1 MSLLAGR
8 AAAARQREA
17 DAGRWQRALRAGRRW
32 GLWGAALGTGLGLA
46 TQAPAQW
53 LADSLQHASGGRLL
67 LAEARGS
74 LWNGSAVLVLTGGT
88 GSRDASALPGRLEWT
103 LRPGLS
109 GLQLSAQ
116 QACCLPQ
123 PLRLHLT
130 PGWSGYTLRVGDA
143 LTAAPGA
150 TANTAPLE
158 APAAPAAPATPE
170 APGNAAAQVLGQWPA
185 SWRAGLGTPW
195 NTLQLGGQLQLSGS
209 GLQVQSKG
217 GKVQLAGVLQLQ
229 LRGASS
235 RLSPLPMLGSYQ
247 LQVQGGQAA
256 GQAGT
261 RLQLSTTE
269 GPLRL
274 TGDGQLGAGGL
285 RFRGTAQATDG
296 QDQALANLLNIIGR
310 RQGALSVISIG

>member
-150 TANTAPLE
+150 TANAAPL
-158 APAAPAAPATPE
+158 AAPAAPATPE

-185 SWRAGLGTPW
+185 SW
-195 NTLQLGGQLQLSGS
+195 
-209 GLQVQSKG
+209 
-217 GKVQLAGVLQLQ
+217 LAGIIAHRPPANPHHQVSESAQMLLAQFN
-229 LRGASS
+229 AYTPSS
-235 RLSPLPMLGSYQ
+235 S
-247 LQVQGGQAA
+247 
-256 GQAGT
+256 
-261 RLQLSTTE
+261 
-269 GPLRL
+269 
-274 TGDGQLGAGGL
+274 LGAGL
-285 RFRGTAQATDG
+285 KPPEPATVLNVFS
-296 QDQALANLLNIIGR
+296 AATYSCTLAT
-310 RQGALSVISIG
+310 